1 MKTVNTDTFLKLPPD
16 DILIPD
22 WTHLGVET
30 EETRKISF
38 EDIYIDDVELNRTK
52 EEPHSGADI
61 EDLRMSFS
69 TGVDLNQFT
78 PAVRV
83 RSSGITP
90 YELVYGYGR
99 VAALQNLN
107 QSEWYFSL
115 LKGSEKDIEFV
126 KAQENEGLPK
136 RFNKEVDMRRFL
148 LNMIEKKYI
157 ESTETDIRAAFDK
170 AYPKRPK
177 STKDKVVASIMA
189 ERGIKS
195 EYIIYPS
202 KAHVVQWLKNHSTEN
217 YCIGGEYDE
226 QRDMYGSLMKES
238 YQYRVVLNAAET
250 FAKTGKKTYVV
261 MHCNAPTEK
270 RTLELK
276 RRQIS
281 EEFKRHRENLMS
293 CGLTEWP
300 IVEMGHL
307 PQIRGEENIKELIPP
322 YTIDD

>member
-61 EDLRMSFS
+61 EDLRISFS

-115 LKGSEKDIEFV
+115 LKG
-126 KAQENEGLPK
+126 
-136 RFNKEVDMRRFL
+136 
-148 LNMIEKKYI
+148 
-157 ESTETDIRAAFDK
+157 
-170 AYPKRPK
+170 
-177 STKDKVVASIMA
+177 
-189 ERGIKS
+189 
-195 EYIIYPS
+195 
-202 KAHVVQWLKNHSTEN
+202 
-217 YCIGGEYDE
+217 
-226 QRDMYGSLMKES
+226 
-238 YQYRVVLNAAET
+238 
-250 FAKTGKKTYVV
+250 
-261 MHCNAPTEK
+261 
-270 RTLELK
+270 
-276 RRQIS
+276 
-281 EEFKRHRENLMS
+281 
-293 CGLTEWP
+293 
-300 IVEMGHL
+300 
-307 PQIRGEENIKELIPP
+307 
-322 YTIDD
+322 